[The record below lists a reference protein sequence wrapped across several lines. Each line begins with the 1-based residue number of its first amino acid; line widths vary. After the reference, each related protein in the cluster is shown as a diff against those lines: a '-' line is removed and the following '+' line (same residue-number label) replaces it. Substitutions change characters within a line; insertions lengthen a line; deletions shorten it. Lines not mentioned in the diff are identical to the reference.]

1 MERTI
6 IAYLKVDDNRAFQEI
21 GDGPI
26 AYLVKEFAQ
35 LEQRGILLQ
44 DAAIADADAAGPKEA
59 YLVYLAKYA
68 FDNLGS
74 YHVYPMSYKQWRFAY
89 TGG

>member
-21 GDGPI
+21 GDGP
-26 AYLVKEFAQ
+26 
-35 LEQRGILLQ
+35 
-44 DAAIADADAAGPKEA
+44 IADADAAGPKEA

>member
-6 IAYLKVDDNRAFQEI
+6 IAYLKVDDNRAFQE
-21 GDGPI
+21 I

>member
-26 AYLVKEFAQ
+26 AYLVKEFA
-35 LEQRGILLQ
+35 
-44 DAAIADADAAGPKEA
+44 
-59 YLVYLAKYA
+59 
-68 FDNLGS
+68 
-74 YHVYPMSYKQWRFAY
+74 
-89 TGG
+89 

>member
-44 DAAIADADAAGPKEA
+44 DAGPKEA

>member
-1 MERTI
+1 MKRTI
-6 IAYLKVDDNRAFQEI
+6 IAYLKVDDDRAFEEI

-26 AYLVKEFAQ
+26 AYLTKE
-35 LEQRGILLQ
+35 LSPLKQRGILLQ
-44 DAAIADADAAGPKEA
+44 DAAIADADAIEPKEA

-74 YHVYPMSYKQWRFAY
+74 CHVYPMTYKKWRFA
-89 TGG
+89 

>member
-35 LEQRGILLQ
+35 LEQRGILIQ
-44 DAAIADADAAGPKEA
+44 DAAIARRGCGRTKRSISCLPC
-59 YLVYLAKYA
+59 
-68 FDNLGS
+68 
-74 YHVYPMSYKQWRFAY
+74 QIRF
-89 TGG
+89 

>member
-44 DAAIADADAAGPKEA
+44 PCQI
-59 YLVYLAKYA
+59 
-68 FDNLGS
+68 
-74 YHVYPMSYKQWRFAY
+74 RF
-89 TGG
+89 